1 MNIAG
6 ESAGRKNRCS
16 AFNIPITATATATVV
31 RNGIMIRV
39 SWVVSSSLPSIAAN
53 SSPEAIARVMG
64 SANTI
69 ARTTIAP
76 VTTSS
81 VLMTRLPRRHAASRP
96 RVWRVFVNVG
106 TKAAVMAPSAKRS
119 RTRLGTRNAT
129 LKASM
134 AGVAEAPNRLANT
147 ISRTTPSSR
156 LAIVAIPM
164 RPADRASRELIGSAR
179 VYSEP
184 AVQGVHELLSVHY
197 SRSNADDLNRP
208 TCQK

>member
-6 ESAGRKNRCS
+6 ESAGRKNRCN

-39 SWVVSSSLPSIAAN
+39 SCVVSASFPGTAAN
-53 SSPEAIARVMG
+53 SPPDAIVRVIG
-64 SANTI
+64 SANTM

-76 VTTSS
+76 VATSS
-81 VLMTRLPRRHAASRP
+81 ALMTRLPRRHAASRP

-134 AGVAEAPNRLANT
+134 AGVAEAPNRLA
-147 ISRTTPSSR
+147 RHHFPDD
-156 LAIVAIPM
+156 PQQ
-164 RPADRASRELIGSAR
+164 PARHRGDADEARGSGQSGAHRFGEGAVNRQFKAR
-179 VYSEP
+179 MS
-184 AVQGVHELLSVHY
+184 
-197 SRSNADDLNRP
+197 
-208 TCQK
+208 